1 MIVNMKNIWLA
12 IKGYFRRLDKVLL
25 LLCLIA
31 VSFSCLIL
39 YSELRAGFISTG
51 SRRFNPFTMQ
61 VIAAII
67 GIAALLVM
75 SVINY
80 RFMAKIWFIHLPITL
95 GLVLLTFTNL
105 PIVYQ
110 PPGSDDTAWLRIA
123 GLSLQPSELL
133 KFSFILTFALHLSR
147 VREELNKPKNLLF
160 LCLHGAAPC
169 LLIFI
174 QGDMG
179 SALVF
184 FFIFLC
190 MIFAAGISY
199 KYVFAGMG
207 LIAIAAPV
215 IWFSGLLP
223 DYLKQRF
230 TILGDLSSDA
240 LGYGHQQLNGR
251 RILGS
256 GMLFGKG
263 LFSDDLNWVFALE
276 NDFVLAHVG
285 QTLGFVGCAFVV
297 LLLTAICVKIL
308 LTARISSDPL
318 GCYICVGVFGMF
330 MFQSI
335 INIGMVLGVLP
346 VIGITLPFMSA
357 GGTSI
362 ITSFVSM
369 GLVMSVYS
377 FNKGRG

>member
-1 MIVNMKNIWLA
+1 MKNIWLA

-133 KFSFILTFALHLSR
+133 KFSLS
-147 VREELNKPKNLLF
+147 
-160 LCLHGAAPC
+160 
-169 LLIFI
+169 
-174 QGDMG
+174 
-179 SALVF
+179 
-184 FFIFLC
+184 
-190 MIFAAGISY
+190 
-199 KYVFAGMG
+199 
-207 LIAIAAPV
+207 
-215 IWFSGLLP
+215 
-223 DYLKQRF
+223 
-230 TILGDLSSDA
+230 
-240 LGYGHQQLNGR
+240 
-251 RILGS
+251 
-256 GMLFGKG
+256 
-263 LFSDDLNWVFALE
+263 
-276 NDFVLAHVG
+276 
-285 QTLGFVGCAFVV
+285 
-297 LLLTAICVKIL
+297 
-308 LTARISSDPL
+308 
-318 GCYICVGVFGMF
+318 
-330 MFQSI
+330 
-335 INIGMVLGVLP
+335 
-346 VIGITLPFMSA
+346 
-357 GGTSI
+357 
-362 ITSFVSM
+362 
-369 GLVMSVYS
+369 
-377 FNKGRG
+377 